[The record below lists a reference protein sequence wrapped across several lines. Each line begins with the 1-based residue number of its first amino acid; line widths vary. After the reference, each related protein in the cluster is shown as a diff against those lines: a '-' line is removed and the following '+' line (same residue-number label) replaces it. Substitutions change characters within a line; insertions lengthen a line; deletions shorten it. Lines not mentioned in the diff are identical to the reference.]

1 MSEVLVFETQQRF
14 SVTNL
19 DGAQF
24 ELVAFRVI
32 ISGETNI
39 LNHAGLDHPV
49 VHIEHRRHSHGYWS

>member
-39 LNHAGLDHPV
+39 LNHASLDHPV
-49 VHIEHRRHSHGYWS
+49 VHIEHG